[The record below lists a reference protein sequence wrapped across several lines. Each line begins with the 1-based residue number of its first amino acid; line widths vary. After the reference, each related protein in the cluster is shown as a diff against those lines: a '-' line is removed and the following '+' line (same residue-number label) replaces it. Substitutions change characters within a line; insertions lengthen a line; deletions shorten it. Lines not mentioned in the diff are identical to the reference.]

1 MKPSVIKRRWI
12 IIGQWVIA
20 CGWLGIISAEAQQ
33 VPAVEVHPFGTL
45 DLRMHAGSGR
55 GVEVNRLRRGG
66 SPGLEVAATAKD
78 RSVDAVI
85 VLMTGWDP
93 GRTHSDH
100 DAVDLRL
107 AKPFERGM
115 WGAYCRRPSLC
126 GNSGASFTPPGRRC
140 RRSAS

>member
-55 GVEVNRLRRGG
+55 GVEVNRLCRGD

-85 VLMTGWDP
+85 MLMTGWEFDAGQVEG
-93 GRTHSDH
+93 GRI
-100 DAVDLRL
+100 VDLVL
-107 AKPFERGM
+107 SKPFERDTVIERVRDAQQM
-115 WGAYCRRPSLC
+115 VESRRTVVRDMA
-126 GNSGASFTPPGRRC
+126 G
-140 RRSAS
+140 